1 MTLEQPLVQFQRSRL
16 NADESKGEREAV
28 ASNRS
33 MSLINFPAVSGP
45 DSNAAPAGFAEAI
58 VRWQMSHGR
67 HALPWQN
74 TSDPYRVWLSEIM
87 LQQTQVATVMEYYG
101 RFLERFPTVADLAAA
116 GQDAVLGLWSGLG
129 YYSRARNLHRCAQDV
144 VALHGGQFPH
154 TAAELQTLPGIG
166 RSTAAAIASFCF
178 GERVAILDGNVKR
191 VLTRVLGFSAD
202 LAKTA
207 NERALWDKAT
217 ELLPSAHSRQSMPR
231 YTQGLMDLG
240 ATICSG
246 RQPKCLLCPVQK
258 ICRASADG
266 NAEKYP
272 VKTRTLKR
280 SEQPLSL
287 LLVQRLDGSCWLEK
301 RPAPG
306 IWGGLFCLPVFG
318 NDESLTAFLPV
329 TLHAGLEALP
339 PLTHVLTHKDLH
351 LSPWRTR
358 LTCHQDLPESEVGW
372 VNSGGWFL
380 PAEWKSLGL
389 PAPIRKLLEQYA
401 SDV

>member
-1 MTLEQPLVQFQRSRL
+1 
-16 NADESKGEREAV
+16 
-28 ASNRS
+28 
-33 MSLINFPAVSGP
+33 
-45 DSNAAPAGFAEAI
+45 
-58 VRWQMSHGR
+58 MSHGR

-87 LQQTQVATVMEYYG
+87 LQQTQVVTVIEYYS
-101 RFLERFPTVADLAAA
+101 RFLARFPTVAELAAA
-116 GQDAVLGLWSGLG
+116 GEDSVLGLWSGLG

-144 VALHGGQFPH
+144 VALHGGQFPR

-202 LAKTA
+202 LAKAA
-207 NERALWDKAT
+207 NERALWDKAN
-217 ELLPSAHSRQSMPR
+217 ELLPTSDVKQSMPR

-258 ICRASADG
+258 ICRGSADG
-266 NAEKYP
+266 NAENYP

-280 SEQPLSL
+280 SEEALSL
-287 LLVQRLDGSCWLEK
+287 LLLQRVDGACWLEK
-301 RPAPG
+301 RPVPG
-306 IWGGLFCLPVFG
+306 VWGGLFCLPVFVS
-318 NDESLTAFLPV
+318 DEALKAFLPTSLDV
-329 TLHAGLEALP
+329 RLQPLP

-351 LSPWRTR
+351 LTPWHAR
-358 LTCHQDLPESEVGW
+358 LLSTQVMPFREDADV
-372 VNSGGWFL
+372 SGGAWFL
-380 PAEWKSLGL
+380 PSEWEGVGL
-389 PAPIRKLLEQYA
+389 PAPVRKLLEQYA
-401 SDV
+401 SNSEEARPAIQNFAVKIASSSR